1 MFPYKKAILSNCL
14 ISCDSLD
21 LLFGVD
27 IVGSNA
33 PLEAGTLNEAP
44 PEAGTFDNAAAG
56 EAVKIGK
63 ALPEAGKLGTGDSGI
78 ANVEWNSVGA
88 LGKLAWPVK
97 VNLLG
102 SSSAGS
108 ERRTGYCNL
117 LTFPLIHDGGNAGNS
132 WAQSL

>member
-1 MFPYKKAILSNCL
+1 M
-14 ISCDSLD
+14 
-21 LLFGVD
+21 LFGVD

-63 ALPEAGKLGTGDSGI
+63 ALPEAGKLGAGDSGI

-108 ERRTGYCNL
+108 ERRPGTTTCL
-117 LTFPLIHDGGNAGNS
+117 LFLSSMMEAMLAISGLKAS
-132 WAQSL
+132 RSSKLVRSLS